1 MRKGPGTKGRSGMG
15 RLGVD
20 TAHYLARVS
29 SDGVMANI
37 PQTALQRHLG
47 RRLCSR
53 HPTPISISF
62 LPTHELSVLI
72 ELRAVANF
80 ERYPQSP
87 DTAQIT
93 GHPPHLLTTPSPA
106 KIRPTFLSPSSA
118 SPARRSFYSHLP
130 SHCLWMSTFAVAF
143 IACKCALQICL
154 SSYLSTLTLHFH
166 KGKDHVNYDNC
177 CLSGT

>member
-1 MRKGPGTKGRSGMG
+1 MG

-20 TAHYLARVS
+20 TAHYLAGVS

-62 LPTHELSVLI
+62 LRTHELSVLI

-93 GHPPHLLTTPSPA
+93 GHAPHLLTTPSPA
-106 KIRPTFLSPSSA
+106 KIRPTAPPQHLQPGGASTPTCHRIVFGCPPLPWHSSHA
-118 SPARRSFYSHLP
+118 NVP
-130 SHCLWMSTFAVAF
+130 
-143 IACKCALQICL
+143 CKYVYPPIFPL
-154 SSYLSTLTLHFH
+154 
-166 KGKDHVNYDNC
+166 
-177 CLSGT
+177 